1 MNEPAY
7 LNGNFLPQ
15 DEACVP
21 VMDRGF
27 LFGDS
32 VYEVIPVYAR
42 QPFRLDE
49 HLARLARSLAA
60 LDIPEPMSGQEWK
73 TVFREL
79 LNRCGSDDALIYA
92 QVTRGVAQVRDHAA
106 AAGLTAT
113 VFATAKPFAGMTAEE
128 RARGLDAITL
138 EDIRWRRCDIKAT
151 TLLANVLARKQA
163 SDQGAAEAILIRDG
177 SVTEGAASN
186 VFAVMN
192 GLIVTPPKTSD
203 ILAGI
208 TRGVILEL
216 VAGAG
221 LPYAEARIGE
231 DDLRRADEIWIS
243 SSSKE
248 VVPIVRLN
256 SEAVGSGRPGPLWHQ
271 VHALFAALKQQL
283 AEAGRATA

>member
-7 LNGNFLPQ
+7 LNGSFLPL

-21 VMDRGF
+21 VLDRGF

-32 VYEVIPVYAR
+32 VYEVIPVYAGR
-42 QPFRLDE
+42 PFRLAE
-49 HLARLARSLAA
+49 HLNRLGRSLNA
-60 LDIPEPMSGQEWK
+60 LDIAEPMSRTDWEI
-73 TVFREL
+73 VFREL
-79 LNRCGSDDALIYA
+79 ARRCGSDEALIYA

-106 AAGLTAT
+106 VGGLTAT

-163 SDQGAAEAILIRDG
+163 SEQGAAEAILIRDG
-177 SVTEGAASN
+177 NVTEGAASN
-186 VFAVMN
+186 VFAVLN

-208 TRGVILEL
+208 TRDVILEL
-216 VAGAG
+216 AGGAG

-256 SEAVGSGRPGPLWHQ
+256 GEAVGDGRPGPLWHRM
-271 VHALFAALKQQL
+271 HALFAALKQRL